1 MKHLKDYNLEPPAEK
16 VQCIG
21 CNNYFDDDDI
31 MCIFNENLCD
41 NCIDYMLKNNVDY
54 FRDLIQ
60 KMNKIDKQDI
70 DYLFERLDKINKER
84 N

>member
-21 CNNYFDDDDI
+21 CNRYFDDDDI
-31 MCIFNENLCD
+31 MSIFYENLCD

-54 FRDLIQ
+54 FRSLIQ
-60 KMNKIDKQDI
+60 KNNKIDKYDV
-70 DYLFERLDKINKER
+70 DYLLERLDKINKER
-84 N
+84 